1 MPLPD
6 TEREDGMNDF
16 EGSGKTDID
25 RIQCCSI
32 VNSYVME
39 IRNGADPDLI
49 KKQLK
54 EGQSLERLRG
64 YRGIIEE
71 KIDVYNDSIGSPQ
84 LSSDKRK
91 EYENKVKALELLR
104 DEIDM
109 ILKDSENPDDTPGK

>member
-71 KIDVYNDSIGSPQ
+71 KSDGFIGVINTCGNCACFSITVNRIKVCND
-84 LSSDKRK
+84 K
-91 EYENKVKALELLR
+91 
-104 DEIDM
+104 
-109 ILKDSENPDDTPGK
+109 